1 MIARLEVLARRIKR
15 FLGRSEWFVRL
26 FRLPR
31 SEGTETTPG
40 LVMIQIDGLSHT
52 QLGKA
57 LKSRMPFLERLL
69 DREHYRLHQLYSG
82 VPSTTPAVQA
92 ELFYGVQ
99 HAVPA
104 FSFYHPPSERVVRMY
119 EPSTVAMIG
128 PTIAERGGQALLAG
142 GSAYADIYEGGADE
156 AHFCPTS
163 LGWGP
168 PLKGGKRW
176 ATALLIVSNAYSF
189 LRTLVLLVVEL
200 VLAIIDCI
208 RGIIDRRDLIKELK
222 FVPTRV
228 AISILLRELT
238 VIGAKIDIARG
249 LPIVHLNLLG
259 YDEQAHRRGPSS
271 VFAHWTL
278 KGIDDAIARLWRAAH
293 NATRRHYD
301 VWIYADHGQ
310 EAATPY
316 SRQFGRS
323 LDDAVKTCFAAVLA
337 TEHEPAKDGDHSTRH
352 QRAGWL
358 GGERLQRLFRFDNA
372 DTHSEKADGPTVV
385 ALGPI
390 GLVYPP
396 RALTEPER
404 TAIAEELVTK
414 ADIPMV
420 LLGTG
425 EDRALAYTEQ
435 GRFALPDDAASILGA
450 DHPFLDDAACDLTT
464 LCHHT
469 YAGALVLCGWRHGVG
484 PLSFAIENGAHCGAG
499 PEETNGFV
507 LLPADSPLK
516 CDTTKP
522 LRPLDLR
529 QAALRSLGRAERPAN
544 ALRVR
549 RPPKK
554 LRVMTYNVHG
564 CVGMD
569 GKLAPE
575 RIARVIAQ
583 HAPDIVALQELD
595 VGRRRSNGVDQA
607 ELIARHLE
615 MEQIFSASL
624 HVEEGRY
631 GNAILTHLPIRL
643 IKAEALPSG
652 PARRPLE
659 PRGALW
665 VAIEADGVEIQVLN
679 THLGLSPSE
688 RKAQADALVGP
699 DWLADPACRDPVL
712 LCGDL
717 NAVPNAPACRK
728 LGQCLKN
735 VGADQPKTAQ
745 KGTFFGRLPIMR
757 IDHIFVGDD
766 IAVDKVEIPRS
777 SLIRVASDHL
787 PLIVDL
793 RLDMAS
799 EEDTEI
805 PDPRDPAV
813 SQSHQAFN
821 VR

>member
-15 FLGRSEWFVRL
+15 VFGRSEWFVRL

-31 SEGTETTPG
+31 SEGTETAPG
-40 LVMIQIDGLSHT
+40 LVMIQIDGLSNT
-52 QLGKA
+52 QLEKA
-57 LKSRMPFLERLL
+57 LTSRMPFLERLL
-69 DREHYRLHQLYSG
+69 DREDYRLHQLYSG

-99 HAVPA
+99 QAVPA
-104 FSFYHPPSERVVRMY
+104 FSFYYPPSKRVVRMY
-119 EPSTVAMIG
+119 EPSAVAMIG
-128 PTIAERGGQALLAG
+128 PTIAERGGHALLAG

-168 PLKGGKRW
+168 PLKDGKRW
-176 ATALLIVSNAYSF
+176 AAALLILSNAYSF
-189 LRTLVLLVVEL
+189 LRTFVLLVVEL
-200 VLAIIDCI
+200 VLAVVDCV

-238 VIGAKIDIARG
+238 VIGAKIDITRG
-249 LPIVHLNLLG
+249 LPIIHLNLLG

-271 VFAHWTL
+271 AFAHWTL

-293 NATRRHYD
+293 HATRRHYD

-310 EAATPY
+310 EAVTPY
-316 SRQFGRS
+316 SRHVGQS
-323 LDDAVKTCFAAVLA
+323 LEDAVKTCFTSVLE
-337 TEHEPAKDGDHSTRH
+337 TEPEPAKDGDHSTRH

-358 GGERLQRLFRFDNA
+358 GGGRLQQLLRFDNA
-372 DTHSEKADGPTVV
+372 DMHAEQADGPTVV

-390 GLVYPP
+390 GLIYPP
-396 RALTEPER
+396 RALNELER
-404 TAIAEELVTK
+404 KAIAEELVTR

-420 LLGTG
+420 LLAHGK
-425 EDRALAYTEQ
+425 DRALAYTQE
-435 GRFALPDDAASILGA
+435 GCFTLPADAVLILGA
-450 DHPFLDDAACDLTT
+450 NHPFLHDAAHDLTA

-469 YAGALVLCGWRHGVG
+469 YAGAMVLCGWRHGVE
-484 PLSFAIENGAHCGAG
+484 PLTFAIENGAHCGAG

-507 LLPADSPLK
+507 LLPVDSPLK
-516 CDTTKP
+516 IDPKKP

-529 QAALRSLGRAERPAN
+529 QAALTALGRTERPIN

-549 RPPKK
+549 RSPKK
-554 LRVMTYNVHG
+554 IRVMTYNVHG

-575 RIARVIAQ
+575 RIARVIAR

-607 ELIARHLE
+607 ELIARHLD

-624 HVEEGRY
+624 HIEEGRY
-631 GNAILTHLPIRL
+631 GNAILTHLPMRL

-665 VAIEADGVEIQVLN
+665 VAIEAGEFEIQVLN
-679 THLGLSPSE
+679 THLGLSPGE
-688 RKAQADALVGP
+688 RKAQADALAGP

-717 NAVPNAPACRK
+717 NALPNAPACRR
-728 LGQCLKN
+728 LGQRLRN
-735 VGADQPKTAQ
+735 INADKPNKAQ
-745 KGTFFGRLPIMR
+745 KGTFFGRFPVMR
-757 IDHIFVGDD
+757 IDHIFVGSD
-766 IAVDKVEIPRS
+766 IAVEKVEIPSS
-777 SLIRVASDHL
+777 SLTRVASDHL
-787 PLIVDL
+787 PLIADL
-793 RLDMAS
+793 HIDVAS
-799 EEDTEI
+799 ID
-805 PDPRDPAV
+805 PDHGALTDVA
-813 SQSHQAFN
+813 
-821 VR
+821 

>member
-1 MIARLEVLARRIKR
+1 MIARLELLARRIKR
-15 FLGRSEWFVRL
+15 VFGRSEWFVRL

-31 SEGTETTPG
+31 SEGTETAPG

-52 QLGKA
+52 QLEKA
-57 LKSRMPFLERLL
+57 LKCRMPFLERLL
-69 DREHYRLHQLYSG
+69 NREHYRLHQLYSG

-119 EPSTVAMIG
+119 EPSAVAMIG

-168 PLKGGKRW
+168 PLMDGKRW
-176 ATALLIVSNAYSF
+176 ATILLIASNAYSF
-189 LRTLVLLVVEL
+189 LRTLALLVVEL
-200 VLAIIDCI
+200 VLAIVDCI

-228 AISILLRELT
+228 AISILLRELS
-238 VIGAKIDIARG
+238 VIGTKIDIARG

-271 VFAHWTL
+271 AFAHWTL

-301 VWIYADHGQ
+301 VWVYADHGQ
-310 EAATPY
+310 EAVTPY
-316 SRQFGRS
+316 PRRFGHS
-323 LDDAVKTCFAAVLA
+323 LDHAVNASFATVLEA
-337 TEHEPAKDGDHSTRH
+337 QHKPAKDGDQSTRH

-358 GGERLQRLFRFDNA
+358 GGKRLQRLFHIDNA
-372 DTHSEKADGPTVV
+372 KSDAEKADGPTVV
-385 ALGPI
+385 ALGPV

-396 RALTEPER
+396 RALSEPER
-404 TAIAEELVTK
+404 TAIAKDLVTR

-420 LLGTG
+420 LLAASEG
-425 EDRALAYTEQ
+425 RAHAYTRD
-435 GRFALPDDAASILGA
+435 GHFMLPGEAASILGA
-450 DHPFLDDAACDLTT
+450 DHPFLQDAARDLTA
-464 LCHHT
+464 LCHHA
-469 YAGALVLCGWRHGVG
+469 YAGAMVLCGWRHGIE
-484 PLSFAIENGAHCGAG
+484 PLTFAIENGAHCGAG

-507 LLPADSPLK
+507 LLPVDSPLK
-516 CDTTKP
+516 IDPTKP

-529 QAALRSLGRAERPAN
+529 QAALTALDRIERPIN
-544 ALRVR
+544 TLRVASHPER
-549 RPPKK
+549 

-575 RIARVIAQ
+575 RIARVIAR

-631 GNAILTHLPIRL
+631 GNAILTHLPMRL
-643 IKAEALPSG
+643 IKAEGLPSG
-652 PARRPLE
+652 ASRRRLE

-665 VAIEADGVEIQVLN
+665 VAIEVGGVEIQVLN
-679 THLGLSPSE
+679 THLGLSPGE

-699 DWLADPACRDPVL
+699 DWLAAPACRDPVL
-712 LCGDL
+712 FCGDL
-717 NAVPNAPACRK
+717 NALPNAPACRR
-728 LGQCLKN
+728 LGKRLRN
-735 VGADQPKTAQ
+735 IDADRPNKAR
-745 KGTFFGRLPIMR
+745 KGTFFGRFPVMR
-757 IDHIFVGDD
+757 IDHIFVGSD
-766 IAVDKVEIPRS
+766 IAVEKVEIPSS
-777 SLIRVASDHL
+777 SLTRVASDHL
-787 PLIVDL
+787 PLIADL
-793 RLDMAS
+793 HIDMAS
-799 EEDTEI
+799 ID
-805 PDPRDPAV
+805 PDHGALTDVA
-813 SQSHQAFN
+813 
-821 VR
+821 